1 MEAYFNLSIIGTILN
16 FNCVFKCHPMA
27 VTINVNYEYMYS
39 MFRAV
44 TVMSYVDITID
55 CLVPL
60 TSHQGAVILYMTV
73 WAQVLYDQ

>member
-1 MEAYFNLSIIGTILN
+1 
-16 FNCVFKCHPMA
+16 MA
-27 VTINVNYEYMYS
+27 VTINVNYEYNVA
-39 MFRAV
+39 AV
-44 TVMSYVDITID
+44 TVMCYVDIIID

>member
-1 MEAYFNLSIIGTILN
+1 
-16 FNCVFKCHPMA
+16 MA
-27 VTINVNYEYMYS
+27 VTINVNYEHMYS
-39 MFRAV
+39 MFQAV
-44 TVMSYVDITID
+44 TVMSYVDMIID